1 MGKFFLAGKILEEKT
16 TIEQKRRQDILTG
29 GLYSLIIKLSLPLM
43 LSNLIQTVYSL
54 TDTYFVSMIGD
65 EQVAAVGFV
74 WPMVF
79 MYMALGLGVSLGAR
93 GIISQ
98 RIGSGDDEGAAQASG
113 QTISFMVV
121 VSALLSILG
130 IIFVPYIL
138 KLMGGTGTILSDGTS
153 YSRIIIMGMP
163 LMYAFFAYQT
173 ISQSEGNMM
182 TPMYVLLFSIVL
194 NIALDPIFILVLGW
208 GVNGAAIATTISR
221 FAALGPVIYLI
232 YKNKNSCFSR
242 SLKHMKMHKE
252 TIKEILKIGMP
263 SGVGRVTSAI
273 GFMVMNGFIISYGTY
288 VMTAFVIGNRITSLV
303 MMPVM
308 GIGSAVT
315 TIIGQNIG
323 AQNIERAKQALKKTL
338 VVAIGFAVIGVT
350 ILFFLKTQ
358 FIGLFTS
365 TPEVIK
371 SAVNYTNVV
380 MLSLPLMAVFQSMSG
395 FFIGTKHTMMSM
407 TGDLARLWA
416 LRIPLILLFKFGFHM
431 DEFAIWWPMLIS
443 NFLADSLYMIMYVSK
458 KWQEPVIK

>member
-1 MGKFFLAGKILEEKT
+1 M
-16 TIEQKRRQDILTG
+16 EQKRRQDILTG
-29 GLYSLIIKLSLPLM
+29 GLYKLIIKLSLPLM

-65 EQVAAVGFV
+65 EPVAAVGFV
-74 WPMVF
+74 WPMIF

-98 RIGSGDDEGAAQASG
+98 RIGSGDNDGAAQASG
-113 QTISFMVV
+113 QTISFMVI
-121 VSALLSILG
+121 VSLVLSVLG

-138 KLMGGTGTILSDGTS
+138 KLMGGTGTILTDGTS

-163 LMYAFFAYQT
+163 LMYTFFAYQT
-173 ISQSEGNMM
+173 ITQSEGNMM
-182 TPMYVLLFSIVL
+182 TPMYVLIFSIVL
-194 NIALDPIFILVLGW
+194 NIILDPIFILVLGW
-208 GVNGAAIATTISR
+208 GVNGAALATTISR
-221 FAALGPVIYLI
+221 FAALGPVIYI
-232 YKNKNSCFSR
+232 IFKNKNSCFSR
-242 SLKHMKMHKE
+242 SLKYLKMHKE
-252 TIKEILKIGMP
+252 TIVEILRIGMP

-308 GIGSAVT
+308 GIGSAIT

-323 AQNIERAKQALKKTL
+323 AQNIERAKSALKKTL
-338 VVAIGFAVIGVT
+338 VVAIGFSVIGVT

-371 SAVNYTNVV
+371 SAINYTNVV
-380 MLSLPLMAVFQSMSG
+380 MLSLPLMAVFQSLSG

-407 TGDLARLWA
+407 TGDLVRLWGI
-416 LRIPLILLFKFGFHM
+416 RIPLILLFKFVFHM
-431 DEFAIWWPMLIS
+431 DEYAIWWPMLLS
-443 NFLADSLYMIMYVSK
+443 NFLADSLFLIMYASK
-458 KWQEPVIK
+458 RWQRPVIK